1 MAKAKKKEKEIN
13 WQREATRAKTTA
25 QGLRDKQKFYKAF
38 FSKLGKRSLTNRDYE
53 EFFKNMGTEELM
65 KLGLDPDEI
74 RIKLDQIME
83 WNDPKNKPYLE
94 SGVKK

>member
-1 MAKAKKKEKEIN
+1 
-13 WQREATRAKTTA
+13 
-25 QGLRDKQKFYKAF
+25 
-38 FSKLGKRSLTNRDYE
+38 
-53 EFFKNMGTEELM
+53 MGTEELM

-83 WNDPKNKPYLE
+83 WNEKPGKPYLE

>member
-1 MAKAKKKEKEIN
+1 MSKKKSYMNNENILAE
-13 WQREATRAKTTA
+13 
-25 QGLRDKQKFYKAF
+25 GF